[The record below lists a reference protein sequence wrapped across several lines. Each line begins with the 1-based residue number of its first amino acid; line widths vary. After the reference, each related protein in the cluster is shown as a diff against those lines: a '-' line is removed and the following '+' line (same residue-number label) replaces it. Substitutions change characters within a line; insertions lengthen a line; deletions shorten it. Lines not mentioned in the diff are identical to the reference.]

1 MEDMMS
7 VVTVR
12 VSTFTTL
19 DFSNFQLPKILSPV
33 ASKFKENGVSLN
45 IFTPY
50 VKLTKEQL
58 NLKTKYHAQEI
69 RQLPASKTAMC
80 KQEDAFIKNKISY

>member
-1 MEDMMS
+1 M
-7 VVTVR
+7 
-12 VSTFTTL
+12 
-19 DFSNFQLPKILSPV
+19 QGLPKIFSAM

-69 RQLPASKTAMC
+69 RQLPASKTATC
-80 KQEDAFIKNKISY
+80 KQQDAFIKNKISY

>member
-1 MEDMMS
+1 M
-7 VVTVR
+7 
-12 VSTFTTL
+12 
-19 DFSNFQLPKILSPV
+19 QGLPKILSAM

-58 NLKTKYHAQEI
+58 NSKTKYHAQELDSYLQV
-69 RQLPASKTAMC
+69 RQLRAS
-80 KQEDAFIKNKISY
+80 NKMLL